1 MRRHDGMWDNKEGE
15 DRKGQNND
23 RVESSLWGG
32 GNVYKWEGGHAPKWK
47 HSLHQRG
54 EARIKKNIQM
64 RQERVIDDH
73 NCDYKA

>member
-1 MRRHDGMWDNKEGE
+1 MGCGTVKKVRTEKAKIMTGLKT
-15 DRKGQNND
+15 
-23 RVESSLWGG
+23 LCGG
-32 GNVYKWEGGHAPKWK
+32 GTFISGRGGHAPKWE

>member
-32 GNVYKWEGGHAPKWK
+32 GTFISGRGDTLPSGNIRSINVVKLG
-47 HSLHQRG
+47 
-54 EARIKKNIQM
+54 
-64 RQERVIDDH
+64 
-73 NCDYKA
+73 

>member
-1 MRRHDGMWDNKEGE
+1 MRCHDGMWDNKEGE

-32 GNVYKWEGGHAPKWK
+32 DVYKWEGGHTPKWE